1 MTSVPTS
8 GEEFSKFIH
17 HISEAQS
24 TAYMLAHLAR
34 AQANNG
40 KDRALA
46 DGWYSVGE
54 LLKRLNW
61 QVTELA
67 KGKLQ

>member
-1 MTSVPTS
+1 MTVPTQ

-24 TAYMLAHLAR
+24 TAYTLSHLAR
-34 AQANNG
+34 SMSSNS

-46 DGWYSVGE
+46 DGWFSVGE
-54 LLKRLNW
+54 LLKRLNH

>member
-1 MTSVPTS
+1 MTVPTQ

-24 TAYMLAHLAR
+24 VAYMLAHLAR
-34 AQANNG
+34 AQGNTRDN
-40 KDRALA
+40 ALA
-46 DGWYSVGE
+46 DGWFSVGE

-61 QVTELA
+61 QVTQLA
-67 KGKLQ
+67 QGKLQ

>member
-1 MTSVPTS
+1 MNVPTQ

-17 HISEAQS
+17 HITEAQS
-24 TAYMLAHLAR
+24 VAYTLSHLAR
-34 AQANNG
+34 AMSNSG

-46 DGWYSVGE
+46 DGWFSVGE
-54 LLKRLNW
+54 LLKRLNH